1 VRAVQGREPETA
13 SFRGREPGTASF
25 RGREPG
31 IAPFR
36 GLEPGAAPLEDKDVQ
51 VLARVPPRH
60 EVLVRARTGGLPPAR
75 KITHFL
81 VLTSLFLF
89 NVCPASDC
97 DTFFL
102 RFRMNS
108 ASPSQRHFSSRIR
121 PDLRPFQTLD
131 SNRTDRALNPEGF
144 QVRKDFRALD
154 QDSYAARLLTNVIL
168 SRH

>member
-1 VRAVQGREPETA
+1 MRAVQGREPETA

-89 NVCPASDC
+89 NVCPASDD
-97 DTFFL
+97 DTFSPVQDELRKPFSTAFL
-102 RFRMNS
+102 
-108 ASPSQRHFSSRIR
+108 
-121 PDLRPFQTLD
+121 L
-131 SNRTDRALNPEGF
+131 SNQA
-144 QVRKDFRALD
+144 
-154 QDSYAARLLTNVIL
+154 
-168 SRH
+168 